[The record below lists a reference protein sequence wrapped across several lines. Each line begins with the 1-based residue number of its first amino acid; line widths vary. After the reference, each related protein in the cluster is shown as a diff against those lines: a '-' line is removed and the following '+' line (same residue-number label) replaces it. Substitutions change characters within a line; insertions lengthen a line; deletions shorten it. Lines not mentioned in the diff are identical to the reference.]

1 VANQPGQRRPSGPAI
16 AVGLVVVSLLVL
28 TSVLGRPVG
37 LPATGVT
44 GWLPADGHRQRLSG
58 PDGVQAGEWTI
69 DQFSVLVVNGP
80 SEFLTWLRIAKAD
93 SQAQVARLTTTR
105 IRPSGEVDGRSDNL
119 FSIGA
124 DGVRAAVAGGFDGSS
139 LSYVPGRLDLPS
151 DLAAGRSWSSEG
163 GVLIVDAAGKRTTAG
178 YRADYSAATPADHSL
193 LARAC
198 VVVTRRE
205 QIGQEPASITE
216 STWCRHEGI
225 IGFATAAGRWQA
237 TAPTPATVPPEDP
250 FDWSTADRLSF
261 SPRKINNPAM
271 VNNGP
276 NVGNVVLDSM
286 AAPGILPDGTAV
298 FAGRTTGDV
307 SAVQVDTQPPPL
319 LWRARPGLR
328 NTAAATF
335 GTLTLVAAASRQL
348 VAYGAAG
355 EWLWEVRLPDLA
367 VVAPAR
373 LGDEAV
379 VATLDGS
386 VSGYD
391 LATGALSW
399 RRQMSSEVRSA
410 LIVAGDRVLVVDQNG
425 QLSCFD
431 PTGAEL
437 WSVQS
442 GPVAHFA
449 VSTGPDPTVVV
460 PNSDGPRVQGY
471 SLADGSLRWNLRQF
485 LSVEDAIA
493 LDGVVVLR
501 DSKEVIGIDPATGQ
515 RSWTWAARTFG
526 GIGGASRVLLLV
538 DGALVLLDNKGAK
551 VTSWPVAIGD
561 PSADG
566 PLLSAANSRV
576 LVYSLSGAELGV
588 VAR

>member
-1 VANQPGQRRPSGPAI
+1 
-16 AVGLVVVSLLVL
+16 
-28 TSVLGRPVG
+28 
-37 LPATGVT
+37 
-44 GWLPADGHRQRLSG
+44 
-58 PDGVQAGEWTI
+58 
-69 DQFSVLVVNGP
+69 
-80 SEFLTWLRIAKAD
+80 
-93 SQAQVARLTTTR
+93 
-105 IRPSGEVDGRSDNL
+105 
-119 FSIGA
+119 
-124 DGVRAAVAGGFDGSS
+124 
-139 LSYVPGRLDLPS
+139 
-151 DLAAGRSWSSEG
+151 
-163 GVLIVDAAGKRTTAG
+163 
-178 YRADYSAATPADHSL
+178 
-193 LARAC
+193 
-198 VVVTRRE
+198 
-205 QIGQEPASITE
+205 
-216 STWCRHEGI
+216 
-225 IGFATAAGRWQA
+225 
-237 TAPTPATVPPEDP
+237 
-250 FDWSTADRLSF
+250 
-261 SPRKINNPAM
+261 
-271 VNNGP
+271 
-276 NVGNVVLDSM
+276 
-286 AAPGILPDGTAV
+286 
-298 FAGRTTGDV
+298 
-307 SAVQVDTQPPPL
+307 
-319 LWRARPGLR
+319 
-328 NTAAATF
+328 
-335 GTLTLVAAASRQL
+335 
-348 VAYGAAG
+348 
-355 EWLWEVRLPDLA
+355 
-367 VVAPAR
+367 
-373 LGDEAV
+373 
-379 VATLDGS
+379 
-386 VSGYD
+386 
-391 LATGALSW
+391 
-399 RRQMSSEVRSA
+399 MSSEVRSA